1 MEISTANLQIEDRSS
16 VWASGITSAY
26 YDLSINIP
34 DIHRFHGKLVHVS
47 TDDLEISSLSS
58 QPVQYVCAD
67 KQMRQEQDSFL
78 LALPIHN
85 PIEYLQQT
93 KQFEIRPGGFLLQH
107 GMTPYTFNNPAA
119 NQMWVIKIAGSKLR
133 QLCHQPEKLCLHA
146 NTGNRNNTA
155 FLMDY
160 IPLVF
165 QQLNVGNPH
174 NPHTKL
180 MTKHVLELLSL
191 LLGESQQILHS
202 RVDAVITAHMH
213 RIQHH
218 IANHL
223 QDASL
228 NASNVAAACKISS
241 RYLYV
246 IFKHQQLS
254 FNQYLKEQ
262 RLSKAHK
269 LLAGNQYPFSI
280 DYLASQCGFNS
291 SSYFISQFKQRYQ
304 THPKDLLHLG

>member
-1 MEISTANLQIEDRSS
+1 M
-16 VWASGITSAY
+16 Y
-26 YDLSINIP
+26 
-34 DIHRFHGKLVHVS
+34 
-47 TDDLEISSLSS
+47 
-58 QPVQYVCAD
+58 
-67 KQMRQEQDSFL
+67 
-78 LALPIHN
+78 
-85 PIEYLQQT
+85 
-93 KQFEIRPGGFLLQH
+93 
-107 GMTPYTFNNPAA
+107 
-119 NQMWVIKIAGSKLR
+119 
-133 QLCHQPEKLCLHA
+133 
-146 NTGNRNNTA
+146 
-155 FLMDY
+155 
-160 IPLVF
+160 
-165 QQLNVGNPH
+165 
-174 NPHTKL
+174 
-180 MTKHVLELLSL
+180 
-191 LLGESQQILHS
+191 
-202 RVDAVITAHMH
+202 